1 MVNIVSGNLI
11 DLAEDG
17 LFDIIIHGCNC
28 RNTMGAG
35 IAREIKRRYQEAYTV
50 DTEAA
55 NVGLNTLGNISVA
68 DCNSFLI
75 VNAYTQDDW
84 RGYNNI
90 DYKALRAAMKKI
102 NTQFKG
108 KSVGFPKIG
117 AGLAGGDWNIISNI
131 IDEELTD
138 VVSTLVIYT

>member
-1 MVNIVSGNLI
+1 MNIVSGNLI